1 MSEFKQYMK
10 NNEDIENSLKKLP
23 KGHRALV
30 HGFKINLE
38 PANTLKGDDG
48 HVGVIMTDPHKE
60 IRVASPWNY
69 PREFAFLHE
78 VGHLVYE
85 NFVRGENLE
94 KEWAEICKQN
104 PHRKKD
110 EPDEENFCHSYAA
123 FYCKHPPVVHY
134 HPAWR
139 KFIKNLPD

>member
-1 MSEFKQYMK
+1 MAEFKQYMK
-10 NNEDIENSLKKLP
+10 NNDDIEESLKKIP
-23 KGHRALV
+23 KAHRALV

-38 PANTLKGDDG
+38 PTNTLHGDDG

-85 NFVRGENLE
+85 KYVRGKDLE
-94 KEWAEICKQN
+94 KEWSKIVKLN
-104 PHRKKD
+104 HGRKKE
-110 EPDEENFCHSYAA
+110 EPDEENFSHAYAA
-123 FYCKHPPVVHY
+123 YYCKHPPVTH
-134 HPAWR
+134 HNEEWR
-139 KFIKNLPD
+139 KFIKNLPQ